1 MHQTYL
7 SPLTS
12 TCSGGCG
19 LRWQW
24 QPVPFPLEG
33 FVPPCL
39 LLAAPPPRLGAAT
52 GAAGLRRAAGV
63 SPFVCWL
70 SPAVPSSRCWLY
82 MAPCYPEQHLPAA
95 VSGPNPP
102 PAIRSH
108 RTRPPGSPRAPGAA
122 HPGGQRG
129 GGGLRCRCSSRGGP
143 GPRAPGSA
151 LPLGLNRGADG
162 SARARAAVVLKRT
175 ARLPAGPAPRRSC
188 PGARGGPPP
197 ASARFRSRPGA
208 PRRSPKGKGRANR
221 GWSHTAGVSSR
232 GWTRSSG
239 RDWRSRLTLCF
250 FLWHFVLHESFWFE
264 KLLLRSSCLQ
274 FSLGPTKLY
283 KCPKISQVFYIS
295 R

>member
-108 RTRPPGSPRAPGAA
+108 RTRPPGFPAPHTPAGSGAGEGCAAAAALGAA
-122 HPGGQRG
+122 PDPGRPAAP
-129 GGGLRCRCSSRGGP
+129 CRWDSTEEPTGALGP
-143 GPRAPGSA
+143 G
-151 LPLGLNRGADG
+151 
-162 SARARAAVVLKRT
+162 
-175 ARLPAGPAPRRSC
+175 RRWC
-188 PGARGGPPP
+188 
-197 ASARFRSRPGA
+197 
-208 PRRSPKGKGRANR
+208 
-221 GWSHTAGVSSR
+221 
-232 GWTRSSG
+232 
-239 RDWRSRLTLCF
+239 
-250 FLWHFVLHESFWFE
+250 
-264 KLLLRSSCLQ
+264 
-274 FSLGPTKLY
+274 
-283 KCPKISQVFYIS
+283 
-295 R
+295 